1 MTKAKKVKAK
11 PKEKDKTEANAGKS
25 LACTLSS
32 CFESLKTHIFYSEG
46 GCNTT
51 TLYKHYVQACEN
63 IGIEP
68 YNDLKHIV
76 STTGEQIIIIGSSD
90 VKLSSGCRALMN
102 ALSGKL
108 EGAPAEPFTLL
119 KDLRIRSSDI
129 NDCGAIAVATFL
141 RATAESGKK
150 DGGST
155 AQPQDQ
161 GKLQFLDL
169 SDNNIGLQGALH
181 LGRSL
186 EVGMNKT
193 VTSLI
198 LDFNVLGSEG
208 ASALCKGI
216 ATNSTI
222 AVLSLKHCNID
233 STGGEPI
240 SAMLAFKRLALTTLD
255 LSGNNFVGFG
265 LIQLC
270 KGLQKNASLTTFRL
284 ADNNIRQTDEDVAAL
299 KAFGQVLLTHSKL
312 CEIDLD
318 YNHIGNKGGKILLPG
333 VRENKQITTF
343 KISEIDMDVL
353 TYKELFRV
361 PKGNNVKKKSKKK
374 KKK

>member
-1 MTKAKKVKAK
+1 MQVSQTSVYL
-11 PKEKDKTEANAGKS
+11 
-25 LACTLSS
+25 LARVSS
-32 CFESLKTHIFYSEG
+32 HSQHYISFLLFSQDV

-51 TLYKHYVQACEN
+51 TLYKNYVQVCES

-68 YNDLKHIV
+68 YHDLKQLP
-76 STTGEQIIIIGSSD
+76 STTGEQIIITGSND
-90 VKLSSGCRALMN
+90 MKLASGCRAIMN

-108 EGAPAEPFTLL
+108 EGASAEPFTSL

-129 NDCGAIAVATFL
+129 GDCGAIAVANFL
-141 RATAESGKK
+141 RTIAVEVKQ
-150 DGGST
+150 DGGRPE
-155 AQPQDQ
+155 AQ
-161 GKLQFLDL
+161 GRLQFLDL
-169 SDNNIGLQGALH
+169 SDNKIGHQGALH

-208 ASALCKGI
+208 TSALCKGI
-216 ATNSTI
+216 ATNSSL

-233 STGGEPI
+233 SKGGEPI
-240 SAMLAFKRLALTTLD
+240 SDILAFKRLALTTLD
-255 LSGNNFVGFG
+255 LSGNSFAGKG
-265 LIQLC
+265 LTQLC
-270 KGLQKNASLTTFRL
+270 QGLQINASLTTFRL
-284 ADNNIRQTDEDVAAL
+284 SDNNIRQTDEDIAAL
-299 KAFGQVLLTHSKL
+299 EAFGQVLLTHSKL

-318 YNHIGNKGGKILLPG
+318 YNHIGAKGGEILLPS

-343 KISEIDMDVL
+343 KISEIDMDEE
-353 TYKELFRV
+353 TYKALSRASIA
-361 PKGNNVKKKSKKK
+361 PTGKKGKKSKKK